1 MKYHITIDLLNLMMI
16 LRLNYEED
24 MGLEIITFLFNF
36 NLNFFDS
43 FSCIITY
50 NENYYKDKLNM
61 DVCF

>member
-1 MKYHITIDLLNLMMI
+1 M
-16 LRLNYEED
+16 LRLNHEED
-24 MGLEIITFLFNF
+24 MELEMITFLFNF